1 MTTLELGTFIL
12 LLLVTLIGTWRL
24 VHRQRQDELQAGRNP
39 GSASFA
45 SAAASTLLALKL
57 NPLVGPKSMLFL
69 PVGDGMYPA
78 RTGVLKGRAWRRT
91 LEDWLRRGAII
102 NLIVTVPNASAR
114 ETWRALE
121 RFQNFRYFELDR
133 HLATPE
139 LAGQIARLD
148 TYHPILLASTDGSG
162 PQAMWIEQYHPLD
175 SPYAYAV
182 QYVAPAD
189 IKADERFGAFLAL
202 YRRLLSGGNH
212 MRVGTQPQERRVV
225 LGNVA

>member
-1 MTTLELGTFIL
+1 MTTLELGTFIV
-12 LLLVTLIGTWRL
+12 LLLVTAIGTWRL
-24 VHRQRQDELQAGRNP
+24 LARQRQDELQAGRAP

-57 NPLVGPKSMLFL
+57 DPLIGPKSVLFL

-78 RTGVLKGRAWRRT
+78 RTGMVKGRAWRRT
-91 LEDWLRRGAII
+91 LESWLSRGAII

-121 RFQNFRYFELDR
+121 RFRNFRYYELER
-133 HLATPE
+133 HLATAD

-189 IKADERFGAFLAL
+189 IKGDERFGAFLAL

-212 MRVGTQPQERRVV
+212 VRVGTRPQEQREV
-225 LGNVA
+225 LADVA